1 MTKQQRDAV
10 LRLITK
16 KVKELTENKINE
28 LKKDIKLTNV
38 EKKFVDLMSEYKR
51 LDDLKNKLYTEIN
64 TLKENNKELR
74 KFGWYNIDNVKDDII
89 ETKAKKLLPK
99 EYNIDY
105 NFIEDSL
112 ILKDVRDFD
121 IENFINDIIK
131 DLT

>member
-28 LKKDIKLTNV
+28 FKKDIKLTNV

-51 LDDLKNKLYTEIN
+51 LDELKSKLHTEIN
-64 TLKENNKELR
+64 TLKENNKELI
-74 KFGWYNIDNVKDDII
+74 KFGWYDIDNVKDKII
-89 ETKAKKLLPK
+89 RAKAEKLLPK

-105 NFIEDSL
+105 SFIEDSL

>member
-1 MTKQQRDAV
+1 MTRQQRDAV

-28 LKKDIKLTNV
+28 LKKDIRLTNV

-51 LDDLKNKLYTEIN
+51 LDELKNKLHTEIN

-74 KFGWYNIDNVKDDII
+74 KFGWYNIDGIKDDII
-89 ETKAKKLLPK
+89 KAKAEKLLPE
-99 EYNIDY
+99 EYKIDY